1 VKVAAFVL
9 LLSSFLSA
17 AMTTVT
23 LVYTNDLH
31 GELLPVPDRTV
42 AGEPKPM
49 LGGIDRLA
57 ALVKAE
63 KAKGNCL
70 VLDAG
75 DFMRGSPEANR
86 TRGMV
91 MIDALSRIGYDAVCV
106 GERDLEWVTEQIDT
120 IAQKATFRLLGD
132 RALGARSGVDMP
144 VTRPSLLREVGGIKV
159 GLIGVLD
166 DALIQRDSADTSL
179 FSSGLK
185 PEQIVDR
192 EVKALRSQ
200 NADIIVVLAHVPL
213 WKVRELALEFKD
225 VTAFICGHEGK
236 VFELGA
242 LPQDSLSLVVE
253 AGARGQRVGICRILL
268 DSATHRV
275 VEKRNRVSNLLPDA
289 VSPDSAT
296 AAWVRPRLVPGMDDT
311 VTRAAFGLDSL
322 ALGQAVADLVRRHLG
337 TEVAVLPHSALDC
350 AIGQGLLT
358 RRDLCRAAPYDDP
371 LVRTSL
377 DDAGLVEGL
386 NAALAQDDQYLPATS
401 GVSFDVAQTDQLHG
415 GLPPR
420 AINVKPEQFKP
431 RHDVILTRA
440 LAVAAG
446 LPAKDCQPVKGT
458 LTDVLLTEAVRSSTF
473 PANSKIIREQR
484 LTRPPGPDEPRRS
497 GLVNINTATSE
508 ELQTLPGIGP
518 KTAEKIIQY
527 RQANGPFTRIE
538 DVMKVK
544 GIAQGKFAKIKDK
557 ITVAR

>member
-1 VKVAAFVL
+1 
-9 LLSSFLSA
+9 
-17 AMTTVT
+17 
-23 LVYTNDLH
+23 LVYTSDLH
-31 GELLPVPDRTV
+31 GELLPVPDWTV
-42 AGEPKPM
+42 AGDPKPM

-63 KAKGNCL
+63 RAKGNCL

-75 DFMRGSPEANR
+75 DFMRGSPEANS

-91 MIDALSRIGYDAVCV
+91 MVDALSRIGYDAVCV
-106 GERDLEWVTEQIDT
+106 GERDIEWVTEQIDT

-132 RALGARSGVDMP
+132 RALSARSGVDMP
-144 VTRPSLLREVGGIKV
+144 VTRPSLLRDVGGIKV

-166 DALIQRDSADTSL
+166 DRLIQCDTADTNL

-185 PEQIVDR
+185 PEQIVER

-200 NADIIVVLAHVPL
+200 NADIIVVLAHMSL
-213 WKVRELALEFKD
+213 WRARELAKQFRG

-236 VFELGA
+236 VFEFGA
-242 LPQDSLSLVVE
+242 LPQESLPRVAE

-268 DSATHRV
+268 DSATHSV
-275 VEKRNRVSNLLPDA
+275 KETRNRVSNLLPDG
-289 VSPDSAT
+289 VRPDSAMT
-296 AAWVRPRLVPGMDDT
+296 EWVRQRLVPGMIDT
-311 VTRAAFGLDSL
+311 VTSCQFELDSMEL
-322 ALGQAVADLVRRHLG
+322 AQVVAEQVRREVG
-337 TEVAVLPHSALDC
+337 TEAAILPYSSLDWSLVKGVA
-350 AIGQGLLT
+350 T
-358 RRDLCRAAPYDDP
+358 RRDICRAVPYDDR
-371 LVRTSL
+371 LVRVQL
-377 DDAGLVEGL
+377 DDAGLAEVL
-386 NAALAQDDQYLPATS
+386 NAALAQDDLHRPAS
-401 GVSFDVAQTDQLHG
+401 AGVSYEVALTDVLHG
-415 GLPPR
+415 DLPPR
-420 AINVKPEQFKP
+420 AINVKPEKFTP
-431 RHDVILTRA
+431 RHDVQLTRA
-440 LAVAAG
+440 LAVSAG
-446 LPAKDCQPVKGT
+446 LPTKTYQPVPGT
-458 LTDVLLTEAVRSSTF
+458 LTEVFVAAVARSSYFPPDVL
-473 PANSKIIREQR
+473 IIREMQR
-484 LTRPPGPDEPRRS
+484 TRTADHDRPRSS